1 MSTKSKNTFGSAE
14 EVIERFG
21 GIRPM
26 SSKTQIPV
34 TTIQGWKKRNSI
46 PDARVDDILKAAQ
59 SNNVDIADLIQG
71 PGANENA
78 NQNATAK
85 ADARS
90 EDKTGHEPGVK
101 TAAAKT
107 AKRAAPEPKSGAM
120 PEAQAGSA
128 APAAHIPQRIAPSK
142 DADKD
147 QNGDAGAYAA
157 SSAVSNGLEERLAK
171 VEKNAVTKS
180 AVISVLV
187 VVLMIGAASALLWPK
202 AKDVDARLDANNQQL
217 SELEGQVQD
226 IREGGSWAGGLIPQ
240 EWKDQLNEYSN
251 QAAELQAQAMAAK
264 ETVGAALKR
273 AEVITGDVLSAEAGT
288 LEQRVAKL
296 EAHLGDMAADPNMAY
311 FLQKLK
317 DMQLSVPGQET
328 VDSAVS
334 ELLAMMNNFEGG
346 PDTMNAYLDDMRGQS
361 TALGQTFE
369 GLPSEDL
376 KAAALLF
383 TMEQFRGAL
392 NRDGAAFE
400 DDLALMKNFVGAED
414 NELSAALD
422 KLAPQAKQGVLSVEG
437 LSKEFRGLA
446 GEAVVSSLKGEDV
459 DFSEKAKARMNE
471 LLSVEKDGELVTGT
485 ETQAAL
491 AKVQSHLDAGELD
504 AAIAEA
510 ETLDGPAAQT
520 LQPWLE
526 QARATSAAQDVASI
540 LDYNIDM
547 RVPGTNEIGQAMQ
560 GMGDAVRGK
569 GRMIED
575 PKSGL
580 KIYLPARSIFQDS
593 PLAAPKGLKPE

>member
-1 MSTKSKNTFGSAE
+1 M
-14 EVIERFG
+14 
-21 GIRPM
+21 
-26 SSKTQIPV
+26 
-34 TTIQGWKKRNSI
+34 
-46 PDARVDDILKAAQ
+46 
-59 SNNVDIADLIQG
+59 
-71 PGANENA
+71 
-78 NQNATAK
+78 
-85 ADARS
+85 
-90 EDKTGHEPGVK
+90 
-101 TAAAKT
+101 
-107 AKRAAPEPKSGAM
+107 
-120 PEAQAGSA
+120 
-128 APAAHIPQRIAPSK
+128 
-142 DADKD
+142 
-147 QNGDAGAYAA
+147 
-157 SSAVSNGLEERLAK
+157 AK

-187 VVLMIGAASALLWPK
+187 VVLMIGAVSALLWPT
-202 AKDVDARLDANNQQL
+202 AKEVDARLDANNQQL

-240 EWKDQLNEYSN
+240 EWKDQLNDYSN

-296 EAHLGDMAADPNMAY
+296 EAHLGDIAADPNMAY
-311 FLQKLK
+311 FLQKIK
-317 DMQLSVPGQET
+317 DMQMSVPGQET

-400 DDLALMKNFVGAED
+400 DDLALMKNFVGAAED

-422 KLAPQAKQGVLSVEG
+422 KLAPQAKEGVLSVEG

-491 AKVQSHLDAGELD
+491 AKVQSHLDAGELN

-560 GMGDAVRGK
+560 DVGKAVRGK

-580 KIYLPARSIFQDS
+580 KIYLPAQSIFQDS